1 MKFQKPLLIL
11 FCLFISIKATSQSEL
26 QKKKLKQTPV
36 APPKPKR
43 TLAVGDSV
51 RLEDGK
57 TVGTIDKIEKN
68 KAVVNYG
75 LFTTSV
81 NVNRLEYVSK

>member
-1 MKFQKPLLIL
+1 M
-11 FCLFISIKATSQSEL
+11 
-26 QKKKLKQTPV
+26 QTI
-36 APPKPKR
+36 
-43 TLAVGDSV
+43 V
-51 RLEDGK
+51 RKDTNVSLYYLEDGK

>member
-1 MKFQKPLLIL
+1 MDKQK
-11 FCLFISIKATSQSEL
+11 E
-26 QKKKLKQTPV
+26 
-36 APPKPKR
+36 R
-43 TLAVGDSV
+43 Y
-51 RLEDGK
+51 LE
-57 TVGTIDKIEKN
+57 TIDLYREYLDKYPQGKLIKDAESVYDQALAYIEKIEKN

>member
-1 MKFQKPLLIL
+1 MRKEKKQEEVKIAKE
-11 FCLFISIKATSQSEL
+11 KATYIY
-26 QKKKLKQTPV
+26 KINDKV
-36 APPKPKR
+36 R
-43 TLAVGDSV
+43 IIDSNS
-51 RLEDGK
+51 
-57 TVGTIDKIEKN
+57 VGTIDKIEKN